1 MYYNEI
7 VAFSYLLLVLF
18 IFQIVYIISIYTRK
32 KKRENLRRKERLE
45 KKRQERERL
54 KKERE
59 KERQRK
65 EREEKERKEID
76 KLNKEIKNKYN
87 EIKEDLPIPFFIDS
101 IRLMKLK
108 NSGNDSCPICLGNFK
123 RGNWCLYL
131 SCLHLFHLVCIIRWL
146 LNHDNCPQCKA
157 KYKNEEIN
165 NELFRYNNN
174 INNILHINQN
184 SAYVTYFQN
193 HNTINNDNNNINSI
207 YNNRNSYDYINE
219 RGS

>member
-65 EREEKERKEID
+65 EREERERKEID
-76 KLNKEIKNKYN
+76 KLNK
-87 EIKEDLPIPFFIDS
+87 
-101 IRLMKLK
+101 
-108 NSGNDSCPICLGNFK
+108 
-123 RGNWCLYL
+123 
-131 SCLHLFHLVCIIRWL
+131 
-146 LNHDNCPQCKA
+146 
-157 KYKNEEIN
+157 
-165 NELFRYNNN
+165 
-174 INNILHINQN
+174 
-184 SAYVTYFQN
+184 
-193 HNTINNDNNNINSI
+193 
-207 YNNRNSYDYINE
+207 
-219 RGS
+219 